1 MKNITR
7 ISISEKVYSYGDV
20 HPAMRRNK
28 QIIIHDGWQWHMGNI
43 NNKEELKDFLDF
55 FNIEL
60 IEVFQEVEYETT
72 GKITFYNLSKN
83 IINYRYGGFWSIEEL
98 RKITNNAELKKVK
111 GLSNGSVVDCYA
123 EIKEDEVIIYR
134 PNPNAKEVYKEML
147 LEDELNFRRNNW
159 YI

>member
-1 MKNITR
+1 
-7 ISISEKVYSYGDV
+7 
-20 HPAMRRNK
+20 
-28 QIIIHDGWQWHMGNI
+28 MGNI

-60 IEVFQEVEYETT
+60 MEVFQEVEYETT
-72 GKITFYNLSKN
+72 GKINFYNLSKN
-83 IINYRYGGFWSIEEL
+83 IINYRDGGFWSIEEL

-134 PNPNAKEVYKEML
+134 PNPNAKEVYQTMT
-147 LEDELNFRRNNW
+147 LEDELNFRKNNW